1 MSKLASKV
9 SKRIMAAALSAAMI
23 MSNMTV
29 FASEIPAP
37 EPQTKAVVEDGEIF
51 AEELSLFDEEVTTV
65 EEESTE
71 EKVLPE
77 AEAVNDDSAIGGGYF
92 VIRK

>member
-29 FASEIPAP
+29 FASDIPAP
-37 EPQTKAVVEDGEIF
+37 EPQTEVVVEDGEILS
-51 AEELSLFDEEVTTV
+51 EEPSLLDEEVTAV

-71 EKVLPE
+71 EEALPE
-77 AEAVNDDSAIGGGYF
+77 AEAVYDDSAIGGGYF
-92 VIRK
+92 VSRK